1 MTKKILIGT
10 LGVLL
15 LTGCAS
21 EPKTE
26 VIEAVIAPPT
36 IGIHEIE
43 LPTLVEVNPEDI
55 DPVFELSDY
64 ERWVVECMV
73 MGEAEGES
81 WEGKAMVA
89 YCILNGCIRE
99 EVQPSELRKLYKYS
113 GWKENPSEDVKT
125 AVTAIFDDGHEP
137 VDDIPLWFY
146 SPKNVSKTPW
156 HESQR
161 YICTIGGHKF
171 FGDW

>member
-1 MTKKILIGT
+1 MNKRLLIGT
-10 LGVLL
+10 TVILL
-15 LTGCAS
+15 LTGCSNSVQVETA
-21 EPKTE
+21 
-26 VIEAVIAPPT
+26 IAPT
-36 IGIHEIE
+36 DVVVEEVTQTELIE
-43 LPTLVEVNPEDI
+43 CLVDTCDLEPML
-55 DPVFELSDY
+55 ELSDY

-99 EVQPSELRKLYKYS
+99 GVQPSELRTLYKYS
-113 GWKENPSEDVKT
+113 GWKENPSQDVKT
-125 AVTAIFDDGHEP
+125 AVTAVFDDGHEP

-146 SPKNVSKTPW
+146 APKYVSKTPW